1 MHCRRTTCD
10 LNTQKKVVR
19 AYLFI
24 YLFIYSCAYQN
35 QSIHE
40 DFERVVLLNDSIQS
54 KKSLSFWK
62 MFFRKRETF
71 SSARAKS
78 ENVLERIGA
87 NDRAVSGIV
96 PRGSEGFQTRG

>member
-1 MHCRRTTCD
+1 
-10 LNTQKKVVR
+10 L
-19 AYLFI
+19 
-24 YLFIYSCAYQN
+24 CAYQN

-40 DFERVVLLNDSIQS
+40 DFERDGSFERFDSI
-54 KKSLSFWK
+54 KEKFK
-62 MFFRKRETF
+62 FFRKRETF

-87 NDRAVSGIV
+87 NDRAISGIV